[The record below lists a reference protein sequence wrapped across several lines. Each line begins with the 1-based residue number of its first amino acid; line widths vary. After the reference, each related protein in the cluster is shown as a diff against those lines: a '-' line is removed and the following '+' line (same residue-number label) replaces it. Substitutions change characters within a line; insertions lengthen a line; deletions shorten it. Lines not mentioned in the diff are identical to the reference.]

1 MQAKEV
7 RYIITIIVLLGTIL
21 LITYPVRKDT
31 DTSIEEYKLQHQVD
45 SLNAVIVQ
53 HRHDRNE
60 YLLDIEKYQKSIDS
74 LQSRVDS
81 SKRVINK
88 IKKERNEAMEHIA
101 KFNVNDITNF
111 FSERYGN

>member
-7 RYIITIIVLLGTIL
+7 RYIITVIFLLGVIL
-21 LITYPVRKDT
+21 LMAWPGT

-45 SLNAVIVQ
+45 SLNTVIARHQ
-53 HRHDRNE
+53 HDRDV

-74 LQSRVDS
+74 LESRVDS
-81 SKRVINK
+81 SKRIINK

-111 FSERYGN
+111 FSERYSN